1 VLEIVELLDGPLG
14 RGTPT
19 GVFADAAEAA
29 RSVLAQTTIADVIER
44 EAREAGARMYYIYQP
59 VSRLDTDRLG
69 RCARDGGA
77 HAAHG
82 VEGARDISTMPTIV
96 LYNGDEYVVSE
107 SIEDIL
113 ASTFNS
119 LDGLVH
125 VTSATDGQATD
136 GQPLAIRAA
145 DIARLTVR
153 STRAEIKSH
162 HDDPSF

>member
-1 VLEIVELLDGPLG
+1 
-14 RGTPT
+14 
-19 GVFADAAEAA
+19 
-29 RSVLAQTTIADVIER
+29 
-44 EAREAGARMYYIYQP
+44 
-59 VSRLDTDRLG
+59 
-69 RCARDGGA
+69 
-77 HAAHG
+77 
-82 VEGARDISTMPTIV
+82 MPTIV